1 MKARWAAKRAAEA
14 NSESCLERQST
25 FRTARISAAGAGKQ
39 TRRRLARANEA
50 VPVVATALWAF
61 LIKLFAFIDRPQAA
75 GYNIACGRVWYP
87 LLQLRRRTP
96 LISACRGHV
105 TR

>member
-1 MKARWAAKRAAEA
+1 MGCQESRRGE
-14 NSESCLERQST
+14 SESSLERQST
-25 FRTARISAAGAGKQ
+25 FRTSSTNAAGAGKQ

-75 GYNIACGRVWYP
+75 GYNNACGRVWYP